1 MLLKNKSLV
10 AVMSCA
16 LMLAAAPLLPNDLS
30 VINTASAREGGG
42 HGGGNGGGN
51 GGGHG
56 GGAGGGAGGSHAG
69 SDHADSNGRAN
80 GLDSDHAGKAV
91 RDHGISGKHNGSERN
106 DDRGHG
112 GIGRTIPIDVLI
124 DDPGIHQ
131 DEVDDAVLAG
141 ARTTEQNAFK
151 ADLTRRTLAAIHAE
165 AGERP

>member
-16 LMLAAAPLLPNDLS
+16 LMLAAAPLLPSDLS
-30 VINTASAREGGG
+30 VINTASAKEGGG

-56 GGAGGGAGGSHAG
+56 GGAGGGAGGGGAGGSHAG

-91 RDHGISGKHNGSERN
+91 RDHGISGKHYGSERN

-112 GIGRTIPIDVLI
+112 STTSGVAHSKDTRGVTKATAISATT
-124 DDPGIHQ
+124 PGDHNTKG
-131 DEVDDAVLAG
+131 LSNAG
-141 ARTTEQNAFK
+141 PSGTK
-151 ADLTRRTLAAIHAE
+151 KSH
-165 AGERP
+165 